1 MLECRYRN
9 GMECRLRSSFMGMVN
24 RVDGTFCLYN
34 CGETDDQKI
43 SMVKKFFD
51 VPIEQLPDL
60 SDPGWLEKK
69 GIQVK
74 NLTGSLIKREAARLA
89 GQQVDRTPEQGEILH
104 NICRACPSG
113 RYDAKLD
120 ECNDCHCRM
129 RRKTCWATERC
140 QRGHFDSKLR
150 EFGETW
156 WFKKAAKKTKQTE
169 VWFQTKPDGRSFNFQ
184 KMIKGMR
191 QAGIQVEEI
200 DFYRSYRGDPNH
212 SYLQEL
218 RDNIPSSLKVIIGL
232 GYEGTKYL
240 QEIFKGTGVSVCFA
254 DNGWLP
260 ISKYC
265 TIDPQGLLAEHSMV
279 GNLLETTEPMLAE
292 LQKVRQYYQ
301 EKAERA
307 TPLDLSRPYIFVP
320 MRPYFAGDFD
330 VFAGGRLLRWMDENG
345 GRCHRTAVQSVLE
358 LTSRAFPDLPI
369 IYKERAT
376 AKKDEVEKQEKV
388 LEYYKPY
395 LKEGD
400 QVLFTGDPYWLM
412 KNARAVVGIHTNCLS
427 EALLYDVASCG
438 LGYGL
443 YKGLDVV
450 LNRAEEGDVRDVLT
464 YVPDPQQVEQY
475 LANMAWWQIERHTDK
490 IEWDRPWWQWLWER
504 VKG

>member
-1 MLECRYRN
+1 M
-9 GMECRLRSSFMGMVN
+9 
-24 RVDGTFCLYN
+24 
-34 CGETDDQKI
+34 
-43 SMVKKFFD
+43 
-51 VPIEQLPDL
+51 
-60 SDPGWLEKK
+60 SDFKEKLK
-69 GIQVK
+69 EKLLQAK
-74 NLTGSLIKREAARLA
+74 NFSAALATRELAAFQ
-89 GQQVDRTPEQGEILH
+89 GKQVDRTPEQAATLFAVCQNCPDKLYDMEH
-104 NICRACPSG
+104 DKCMDCRC
-113 RYDAKLD
+113 YMKK
-120 ECNDCHCRM
+120 
-129 RRKTCWATERC
+129 KTVWATTRC
-140 QRGHFDSKLR
+140 GRGHFDKWLK

-240 QEIFKGTGVSVCFA
+240 QKMFEGTEVSVCFA

-265 TIDPQGLLAEHSMV
+265 TIDPHGLLAEHSMV
-279 GNLLETTEPMLAE
+279 GNLLEITEPMLAE

-345 GRCHRTAVQSVLE
+345 GRCHRTAVQAVLE
-358 LTSRAFPDLPI
+358 LTSRAFPDIPI
-369 IYKERAT
+369 VYKERAT
-376 AKKDEVEKQEKV
+376 AKKDDLEKQEKV

-400 QVLFTGDPYWLM
+400 RVLFTGDPYWLM

-427 EALLYDVASCG
+427 EALLYDATSCG

-464 YVPDPQQVEQY
+464 YVPDPQQVEKY
-475 LANMAWWQIERHTDK
+475 LANMAWWQIDRHTDQ
-490 IEWDRPWWQWLWER
+490 IEWDRPWWQWLRKR
-504 VKG
+504 VKE